1 MESQKAIKAKGG
13 TMRLGSYSCDLEK
26 GSKAFAAYRKKK
38 ISERHRH
45 RWEFNNRYRDRLE
58 KKGLKISGVNKDL
71 NLVEIIELKDHPWY
85 VASQF
90 HPELKSRVRKAH
102 PLFREFVKAAV
113 NYERKL

>member
-1 MESQKAIKAKGG
+1 
-13 TMRLGSYSCDLEK
+13 MRLGSYSCEIEK
-26 GSKAFAAYRKKK
+26 GTKAFAAYRKRK

-45 RWEFNNRYRDRLE
+45 RWEFNNRYKNRLE
-58 KKGLKISGVNKDL
+58 KNGLVISGVNKNL

-102 PLFREFVKAAV
+102 PLFREFIKASVK
-113 NYERKL
+113 NYKKN